1 MQGFDL
7 DHEDVNGKVGDNV
20 KVTISN
26 IKPANVTNGNI
37 TANAQDPT
45 IVSVTPEANAL
56 VADLQLLKAGQ
67 TKVVWKSNDGGATKE
82 INVTVTEANA

>member
-7 DHEDVNGKVGDNV
+7 DHGDVNGKVGDKV

-26 IKPANVTNGNI
+26 IKPDNVTNGNI
-37 TANAQDPT
+37 TATSQDPT
-45 IVSVTPEANAL
+45 IVSVTPDANSL

-67 TKVVWKSNDGGATKE
+67 TKVVWKSNDGGVTKE